1 MSNKQFTLS
10 EEEKLNLEGRQKA
23 EGYVVSV
30 LARLVKGAIQEDMQD
45 YVNNVVKKRL
55 DLKPEDLITVDIDT
69 GKIEVIEPDKKSSLI
84 LPNYAQ
90 QKKIN
95 PKR

>member
-69 GKIEVIEPDKKSSLI
+69 GKIEVSDPDNNSSLI